1 MPNFL
6 RQIFLG
12 AILSF
17 RFNGVIKGFKIG
29 FAARFWRTSIIRSLF
44 SKKLHPSSLKN
55 KTGEKFPI
63 DYSVVIPSNNGI
75 SRGLK
80 QLIDSIRSQ
89 TSPPREFIIVDSGS
103 TDETVK
109 WCRQQPD
116 IKLMQIEPS
125 SFSHSHSRNVGLD
138 ACNSEWVLF
147 TVDDAVFED
156 RRWVERGIQALTTNR
171 AISVSGRQVPTKDA
185 DIYAKSKNL
194 SHLEALQA
202 KGVFL
207 SRTNWLV
214 RAMRHRAPFWSQ
226 FPSIGIDDTNHLA
239 KTSVLQEVRFEGD
252 SCEDLF
258 LAVRLTKH
266 GFKTIFNC
274 QLEVVHSHSYSLGG
288 LRDYA
293 RRVYLDNLELKKINH
308 FPLRSLPPVLVI
320 GSALDAL
327 QDILASHSVRYTNLE
342 LLAFS
347 EARSAFI
354 DSYVNSSHGAPT
366 SGIKGD
372 GALTAWIASSFAS
385 RLRLL
390 NKDEHSSYDIALL
403 AAHLCAHMCSSLLA
417 NAESPEDDQVWLNHL
432 NWKISEWR

>member
-1 MPNFL
+1 MPKFL

-17 RFNGVIKGFKIG
+17 RFNGIVKGFKIG
-29 FAARFWRTSIIRSLF
+29 FGARFWRTGIVRSVF
-44 SKKLHPSSLKN
+44 SKNLRTSILMN
-55 KTGEKFPI
+55 RTGEEFPI

-75 SRGLK
+75 SRGLVP
-80 QLIDSIRSQ
+80 LIDSIRSQ
-89 TSPPREFIIVDSGS
+89 TSPPREIIIVDSGS
-103 TDETVK
+103 TDETLN

-116 IKLMQIEPS
+116 VKLMQIEPS

-138 ACNSEWVLF
+138 ACSSEWVLF

-156 RRWVERGIQALTTNR
+156 RRWVERGIQALTNNR
-171 AISVSGRQVPTKDA
+171 AISLSGRQVPTKDA
-185 DIYAKSKNL
+185 DIYAKSKNI
-194 SHLEALQA
+194 SHLGALQG
-202 KGVFL
+202 KGVSL
-207 SRTNWLV
+207 SRTNWIV
-214 RAMRHRAPFWSQ
+214 RAIRHKAPFWSQ
-226 FPSIGIDDTNHLA
+226 FPSIGIDDTNHLG

-258 LAVRLTKH
+258 LAVRLTQR
-266 GFKTIFNC
+266 GFKTIFDS
-274 QLEVVHSHSYSLGG
+274 QLEVVHSHSYTLGG

-308 FPLRSLPPVLVI
+308 FPLRNLSPVLVI
-320 GSALDAL
+320 ASSSDAL
-327 QDILASHSVRYTNLE
+327 QEILASHSVRYTNSE

-354 DSYVNSSHGAPT
+354 DSYVHSSHGATT

-372 GALTAWIASSFAS
+372 GALTAWIVSSFAS

-390 NKDEHSSYDIALL
+390 NKQDHSSYDIALL

-417 NAESPEDDQVWLNHL
+417 NAESPADDQDWLNHVS
-432 NWKISEWR
+432 WKISDWR